1 MLTRKA
7 GLTAGFAIW
16 VFLLGIAVKNSLLVY
31 ASVPIIL
38 YLILS
43 TLTERPHTDLEVER
57 IVPRIQVYEG
67 DEATVVLKVQ
77 NVGRTLSFLELLDAL
92 PRGTRVTQGG
102 NHVFAELKKGE
113 TREFAYGFSP
123 RLFGSY
129 SIGPIM
135 VRSLDRFGVR
145 SEETTAELYDDIRV
159 YPEVRYVSGFKLH
172 HRKPRNWPGESITK
186 KAGAGTE
193 FYGIREYLPGES
205 VRRVNWKASSRMD
218 EIMVNQYLNEAGG
231 EVIIVLDAS
240 LSSDVGRPPESTFV
254 YSVRAAGTISYRLL
268 RDRHR
273 VGLLGMGDRLLRV
286 SPGFGRRQ
294 FDRILAGLISVRPGE
309 DWRLGMVSQY
319 ASLFFSKTTQV
330 VLVTS
335 LLNPES
341 YSTVVNVAMKG
352 HDVVVISPSPVEI
365 DAPGDGDV
373 DALRVAI
380 KLARLER
387 ERLLSSLLS
396 YAKVVDWN
404 PRLPLDDAL
413 LGLNEPW
420 QVQRRI

>member
-1 MLTRKA
+1 M
-7 GLTAGFAIW
+7 
-16 VFLLGIAVKNSLLVY
+16 FLLGIALGNSVLVY
-31 ASVPIIL
+31 ASVPIVL

-57 IVPRIQVYEG
+57 VVPMIQVHEG
-67 DEATVVLKVQ
+67 DKATAVLKVR
-77 NVGRTLSFLELLDAL
+77 NVGRTLSFVELLDAL
-92 PRGTRVTQGG
+92 PQGIEVTQGG
-102 NHVFAELKKGE
+102 NHVFAELKRGE

-123 RLFGSY
+123 SLFGTY
-129 SIGPIM
+129 TIGPIM
-135 VRSLDRFGVR
+135 VRSLDRFNVR
-145 SEETTAELYDDIRV
+145 AEETTLELYDDVRV
-159 YPEVRYVSGFKLH
+159 YPEVRYISGFKLH
-172 HRKPRNWPGESITK
+172 HRNPRNWPGEDITR

-205 VRRVNWKASSRMD
+205 VRRVNWKASSRTD
-218 EIMVNQYLNEAGG
+218 KIMVNQYLNEAGG
-231 EVIIVLDAS
+231 EVVIVLDAS

-273 VGLLGMGDRLLRV
+273 VGLLGMGDRLVRV
-286 SPGFGRRQ
+286 PPGFGRRQ
-294 FDRILAGLISVRPGE
+294 FDRILAGLISVRLGE

-341 YSTVVNVAMKG
+341 YSTIVDIGIKG
-352 HDVVVISPSPVEI
+352 HDVVVISPSPLEV
-365 DAPGDGDV
+365 DTPKDGDV
-373 DALRVAI
+373 NALKVAI

-387 ERLLSSLLS
+387 ERRLSSLLGH
-396 YAKVVDWN
+396 AKVVDWN
-404 PRLPLDDAL
+404 PRLPLGDAL
-413 LGLNEPW
+413 LELKEPW